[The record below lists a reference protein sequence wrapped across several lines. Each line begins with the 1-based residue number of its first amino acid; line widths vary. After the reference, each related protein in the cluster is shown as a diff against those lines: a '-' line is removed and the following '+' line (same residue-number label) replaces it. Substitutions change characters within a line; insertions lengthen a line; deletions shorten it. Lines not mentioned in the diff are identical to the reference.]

1 MENHHEQ
8 TAGLATRCVHS
19 GTQFDGAVRGVNTPI
34 HTSSAF
40 GYDPDVTITY
50 PRYFNT
56 PNQHAVTNKLCA
68 LEHTEAG
75 LLFSSGMAA
84 ISTAMLTF
92 LPQGSHVVLQPIIYG
107 GTHNFVVKQLEQH
120 GVTYTYAASVAVDDL
135 EAAIQPNTKVVYI
148 ETPSNPLLSLTDV
161 AAVAQ
166 MARRHGLITM
176 IDNTFASPINQN
188 PHVLGIDVVL
198 HSGTKYL
205 GGHSDICCGAALGSQ
220 AHIDAIYQRS
230 INFGG
235 SLNAQTAYLL
245 ERSLKT
251 LSLRVKQQ
259 NSNALAVAQW
269 LEQQPLVTR
278 VYYPGLQSHEHHA
291 LACQQMTGF
300 GGMLSFDLSA
310 EAPPAYAFQESLKL
324 IKGAGS
330 LGGVETT
337 ACIPALTSHRKV
349 SAQQRQELGIG
360 NNLMRLSVGI
370 EEAADL
376 IADLQQALTHATTKT
391 EAPMAMHQ

>member
-120 GVTYTYAASVAVDDL
+120 GVTYTYAASAAVDDL

-166 MARRHGLITM
+166 MARRHGLPSE
-176 IDNTFASPINQN
+176 NER
-188 PHVLGIDVVL
+188 VLVVFGEIVRN
-198 HSGTKYL
+198 SG
-205 GGHSDICCGAALGSQ
+205 DAAVHL
-220 AHIDAIYQRS
+220 
-230 INFGG
+230 
-235 SLNAQTAYLL
+235 TA
-245 ERSLKT
+245 
-251 LSLRVKQQ
+251 
-259 NSNALAVAQW
+259 A
-269 LEQQPLVTR
+269 
-278 VYYPGLQSHEHHA
+278 
-291 LACQQMTGF
+291 
-300 GGMLSFDLSA
+300 
-310 EAPPAYAFQESLKL
+310 
-324 IKGAGS
+324 
-330 LGGVETT
+330 
-337 ACIPALTSHRKV
+337 
-349 SAQQRQELGIG
+349 
-360 NNLMRLSVGI
+360 
-370 EEAADL
+370 
-376 IADLQQALTHATTKT
+376 QALCVYNLSGSRFDERRAT
-391 EAPMAMHQ
+391 